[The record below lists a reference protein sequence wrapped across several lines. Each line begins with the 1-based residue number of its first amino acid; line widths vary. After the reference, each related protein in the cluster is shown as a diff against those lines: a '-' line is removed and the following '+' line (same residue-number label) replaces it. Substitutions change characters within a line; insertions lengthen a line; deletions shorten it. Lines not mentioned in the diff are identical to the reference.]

1 MARILFT
8 WELGGGMGHM
18 APYLP
23 LINGLRDKGHEV
35 AFALRNLGLAQ
46 TTLGKWDIPY
56 FQAPVLLGQV
66 ADRINQ
72 PHTFAQLLHNVGYVN
87 RELLTGLAKG
97 WKQLFNCYQPDLIA
111 YDHSPTALL
120 ASRDIKCKKLII
132 GTGFYLPPDSHK
144 PAILRHLPAPQPERI
159 QQDEARILGNINHVL
174 SELGSTTIERIS
186 QLFQADDY
194 ALLTFKE
201 LDHYQQRPGQDVTYW
216 GVPYSGLGNA
226 PTWPQGEGKRI
237 FAYLKPHPSLPA
249 LLQTLHDLQAP
260 CIIYAPE
267 VADYIK
273 QQFTSQ
279 TLYFSIEPLDLTL
292 TAESCDIAIT
302 NANHSTTITFLMA
315 GKPLLLLP
323 LYQEQ
328 QLLAEN
334 IERLGAGLIAPL
346 NDPVTINTK
355 LRELLHTPRFAEA
368 ASAFSGQYGDYNPC
382 TMTHRLI
389 EHINRLLTDIGLAIK
404 N

>member
-8 WELGGGMGHM
+8 WELGGGMGHIG
-18 APYLP
+18 PYLP
-23 LINGLRDKGHEV
+23 LLKGLRDKGHEV
-35 AFALRNLGLAQ
+35 AFALRNLGTAHSA
-46 TTLGKWDIPY
+46 LGKWDIPY

-66 ADRINQ
+66 ADRIKQ

-97 WKQLFNCYQPDLIA
+97 WQQLFKCYQPDLIA

-120 ASRDIKCKKLII
+120 ASRDIKCKKVII
-132 GTGFYLPPDSHK
+132 GTGFYLPPDSHE

-159 QQDEARILGNINHVL
+159 QQDEARILDNINHVL
-174 SELGSTTIERIS
+174 NELGSTTIERIA

-216 GVPYSGLGNA
+216 GITHSGLGNA
-226 PTWPQGEGKRI
+226 PNWPHGEGKRI

-249 LLQTLHDLQAP
+249 LLQTLHNLQTP

-267 VADYIK
+267 VADSVK
-273 QQFTSQ
+273 QQLTSQ
-279 TLYFSIEPLDLTL
+279 TLHFSREPLDLTL

-302 NANHSTTITFLMA
+302 NANHSTTITFLIK

-346 NDPVTINTK
+346 NSPDAINTK

-368 ASAFSGQYGDYNPC
+368 ARAFAGQYSDSDPG
-382 TMTHRLI
+382 TMTQQLI
-389 EHINRLLTDIGLAIK
+389 EHVDSLLSDVG
-404 N
+404 